1 MNKEEKALENFFET
15 IATDLLSGLLDA
27 NDNEQNAHLKAWLDA
42 PFNVVPEN
50 LLRHAE
56 MICNHFSA
64 GENGHLLMH
73 GIDDQ
78 LAAMN
83 LSRKERFSP
92 MKKGIVGYAA
102 PRDLEKVNALLK
114 VIISYYE
121 CALIKARMENGAQDE

>member
-1 MNKEEKALENFFET
+1 MNKDEKALENFFEN

-102 PRDLEKVNALLK
+102 PRDLEKVNALLRK
-114 VIISYYE
+114 VRISPRCEIIV
-121 CALIKARMENGAQDE
+121 L

>member
-1 MNKEEKALENFFET
+1 
-15 IATDLLSGLLDA
+15 
-27 NDNEQNAHLKAWLDA
+27 
-42 PFNVVPEN
+42 
-50 LLRHAE
+50 
-56 MICNHFSA
+56 
-64 GENGHLLMH
+64 MH

-102 PRDLEKVNALLK
+102 PRDLEKVNSLLK

-121 CALIKARMENGAQDE
+121 CALIKAKMGAD

>member
-1 MNKEEKALENFFET
+1 MNKDEKALENFFEN

-56 MICNHFSA
+56 LICNHFSA

-78 LAAMN
+78 LAN
-83 LSRKERFSP
+83 EPFPQGTLQPYEK
-92 MKKGIVGYAA
+92 
-102 PRDLEKVNALLK
+102 RDRRL
-114 VIISYYE
+114 
-121 CALIKARMENGAQDE
+121 RGTP

>member
-1 MNKEEKALENFFET
+1 MNNEVKALNTFFENM
-15 IATDLLSGLLDA
+15 AVDLLGGLMDA
-27 NDNEQNAHLKAWLDA
+27 NDNEQNAPLKAWLDA
-42 PFNVVPEN
+42 GINVDPGT

-56 MICNHFSA
+56 MICQHFDASD
-64 GENGHLLMH
+64 NGYLLMH

-78 LAAMN
+78 LAAMT

-92 MKKGIVGYAA
+92 MNKGIVGYAA

-121 CALIKARMENGAQDE
+121 CELIKAKMEHGDKDE

>member
-1 MNKEEKALENFFET
+1 MNKDEKALENFFET
-15 IATDLLSGLLDA
+15 IAADLLSGLLDA

-64 GENGHLLMH
+64 DEDGHLLMH

-83 LSRKERFSP
+83 LSRKERFGP
-92 MKKGIVGYAA
+92 MKKG
-102 PRDLEKVNALLK
+102 NALLK

-121 CALIKARMENGAQDE
+121 CALIKAKMENSAQDE

>member
-1 MNKEEKALENFFET
+1 MNKDEKALENFFET
-15 IATDLLSGLLDA
+15 IAADLLSGLLDA
-27 NDNEQNAHLKAWLDA
+27 NDNEQNAHLNA
-42 PFNVVPEN
+42 PFKVVPEN

-121 CALIKARMENGAQDE
+121 CALIKAKMENGAQDE